1 MTDKVASP
9 DGSALS
15 EGLGA
20 GARALE
26 RFDVVTAT
34 FQPQRTDDLKPHA
47 RAWVGVRMRWMAAWE
62 IDAEDGGPYAGQMAM
77 TPHEPTPAGL
87 EPLGWA
93 PLCDLIDVEAPNVE
107 LSGLQRPRRKD
118 EDGTEVA
125 SR

>member
-1 MTDKVASP
+1 MSQANTDENTRRE
-9 DGSALS
+9 GSLSS

-34 FQPQRTDDLKPHA
+34 FQPQRTDDLTPHA
-47 RAWVGVRMRWMAAWE
+47 RAWVGIRMRWMAAWE
-62 IDAEDGGPYAGQMAM
+62 IDAKDGGPYVGQMAM

-93 PLCDLIDVEAPNVE
+93 PLCDLIDVEAPNAR
-107 LSGLQRPRRKD
+107 LTAPDTAHRSND
-118 EDGTEVA
+118 E
-125 SR
+125 